1 MKTWAICLN
10 TFRETVR
17 DKVFILLV
25 VFALIMI
32 LASRVFGFL
41 SVGQEIK
48 IVKDLGLGSI
58 SVFSLL
64 VAIFVGTTL
73 VHKEIDKRTVYTI
86 ISKPIH
92 RYQFIIGKYAGLNLT
107 ILVNMVVMSV
117 FFYLSVRL
125 MRGTWSLDLGLA
137 ILLIYVEVMV
147 VTGLALLFSTFASP
161 TLSAVFTFLSY
172 VAGHLSNDLKFFGEQ
187 SENIFVNITTVG
199 LYYVLPNLSK
209 FNVKNEAVHGFAIP
223 TSFYIYSIVYGLLY
237 CAMLVIVSSFIFERK
252 NLK

>member
-32 LASRVFGFL
+32 IASRIFGFL
-41 SVGQEIK
+41 SIGQELK
-48 IVKDLGLGSI
+48 IVEDVGLASI

-64 VAIFVGTTL
+64 VAVFVGTTL

-86 ISKPIH
+86 VSKPIH
-92 RYQFIIGKYAGLNLT
+92 RYQFVIGKYAGLNLT
-107 ILVNMVVMSV
+107 ILVNMVVMGL
-117 FFYLSVRL
+117 FFYLLVRL
-125 MRGTWSLDLGLA
+125 MHGTWSSGFDMA
-137 ILLIYVEVMV
+137 IALIYVEVMV

-161 TLSAVFTFLSY
+161 TLSAIFTFLVY
-172 VAGHLSNDLKFFGEQ
+172 IAGHLSNDMMFFGARSQ
-187 SENIFVNITTVG
+187 NIFVNIITTG
-199 LYYVLPNLSK
+199 LYYILPNLSR
-209 FNVKNEAVHGFAIP
+209 FNVKNEVVHGLPIP
-223 TSFYIYSIVYGLLY
+223 PNFYVYSILYGLLY
-237 CAMLVIVSSFIFERK
+237 CIMLVIVSSFIFERK

>member
-25 VFALIMI
+25 VFAIIMI
-32 LASRVFGFL
+32 IASRVFGFL
-41 SVGQEIK
+41 SIGQEIK
-48 IVKDLGLGSI
+48 IVKDVGLGSI

-107 ILVNMVVMSV
+107 ILVNMAMMSA

-125 MRGTWSLDLGLA
+125 MCGAWSIDLALA
-137 ILLIYVEVMV
+137 ILLIYMEVMV

-161 TLSAVFTFLSY
+161 TLSAVFTFLTY
-172 VAGHLSNDLKFFGEQ
+172 VAGRLSNDLRFFGEQ
-187 SENIFVNITTVG
+187 SENIFVNILSAG

-209 FNVKNEAVHGFAIP
+209 FNIKNEVVHGFPIP
-223 TSFYIYSIVYGLLY
+223 WNFYTYSIVYGLLY

>member
-1 MKTWAICLN
+1 MKTWALCLN

-32 LASRVFGFL
+32 FASRIFGFL

-125 MRGTWSLDLGLA
+125 MRGAWSLDLGLA

-172 VAGHLSNDLKFFGEQ
+172 IAGHLSNDMKFFGEQ
-187 SENIFVNITTVG
+187 SKNIFVNVASTG

-209 FNVKNEAVHGFAIP
+209 FDVKNEAVHGLAIP
-223 TSFYIYSIVYGLLY
+223 AGFFAYSIVYGLLY
-237 CAMLVIVSSFIFERK
+237 CAMLIIVSSFIFERK

>member
-32 LASRVFGFL
+32 VASRIFGFL

-137 ILLIYVEVMV
+137 ILLIYVEVMM

-187 SENIFVNITTVG
+187 SENILVNITTVG

-223 TSFYIYSIVYGLLY
+223 AGFYICSIVYGLLY

>member
-32 LASRVFGFL
+32 VASRIFGFL

-172 VAGHLSNDLKFFGEQ
+172 AAGHLSNDLKFFGEQ
-187 SENIFVNITTVG
+187 SENIFVKIATVG

-223 TSFYIYSIVYGLLY
+223 AGFYIYAIVYGLLY

>member
-25 VFALIMI
+25 VFALVMI
-32 LASRVFGFL
+32 VASRIFGFL
-41 SVGQEIK
+41 SVGQELK
-48 IVKDLGLGSI
+48 IVEDLGLASI

-86 ISKPIH
+86 VSKPIH
-92 RYQFIIGKYAGLNLT
+92 RYQFIAGKYAGLNLT
-107 ILVNMVVMSV
+107 ILVNMVVMGV
-117 FFYLSVRL
+117 FFYVSVRL
-125 MRGTWSLDLGLA
+125 MHGSWSGHFSMA
-137 ILLIYVEVMV
+137 IALMYVEVMV

-161 TLSAVFTFLSY
+161 TLSAIFTFLSY
-172 VAGHLSNDLKFFGEQ
+172 IAGHLSNDMMFFGDRSQ
-187 SENIFVNITTVG
+187 NVFVNITSTV

-209 FNVKNEAVHGFAIP
+209 FNVKNEVVHGLPIP
-223 TSFYIYSIVYGLLY
+223 PSFYVYSIFYGLLY
-237 CAMLVIVSSFIFERK
+237 CAMLVIVSSFIFERR

>member
-32 LASRVFGFL
+32 VASRIFGFL

-137 ILLIYVEVMV
+137 ILLIYVEVMM

-187 SENIFVNITTVG
+187 SENILVNITSVG

-223 TSFYIYSIVYGLLY
+223 AGFYIYSIVYGLLY

>member
-32 LASRVFGFL
+32 VASRIFGFL

-223 TSFYIYSIVYGLLY
+223 AGFYICSIVYGLLY

>member
-25 VFALIMI
+25 VFALVMI
-32 LASRVFGFL
+32 IASRIFGFL
-41 SVGQEIK
+41 SIGQELK
-48 IVKDLGLGSI
+48 IVEDLGLASI

-86 ISKPIH
+86 VSKPIH
-92 RYQFIIGKYAGLNLT
+92 RHQFITGKYAGLNLT
-107 ILVNMVVMSV
+107 ILVNMVVMGLFLYV
-117 FFYLSVRL
+117 SVRL
-125 MRGTWSLDLGLA
+125 MHGTWSSQFDMA
-137 ILLIYVEVMV
+137 IVLMYVEVMV

-161 TLSAVFTFLSY
+161 TLSAIFTFLSY
-172 VAGHLSNDLKFFGEQ
+172 IAGHLSNDMMFFGDRSQ
-187 SENIFVNITTVG
+187 NIFVKITSTA
-199 LYYVLPNLSK
+199 LYYILPNLSK
-209 FNVKNEAVHGFAIP
+209 FNVKNEVVHGLPIP
-223 TSFYIYSIVYGLLY
+223 SSFYIYSILYGLLY
-237 CAMLVIVSSFIFERK
+237 CAMLVIVSCFIFERK

>member
-32 LASRVFGFL
+32 FGSRIFGFL

-107 ILVNMVVMSV
+107 ILVNMAVMSV
-117 FFYLSVRL
+117 FFYVSVRL
-125 MRGTWSLDLGLA
+125 MRGAWSLDLSLA

-172 VAGHLSNDLKFFGEQ
+172 IAGHLSNDMKFFGQQ
-187 SENIFVNITTVG
+187 SENIFVNVTSSG
-199 LYYVLPNLSK
+199 LYYLLPNLSK
-209 FNVKNEAVHGFAIP
+209 FDVKNEAVHGLAIP
-223 TSFYIYSIVYGLLY
+223 VGFFAYSIVYGLLY
-237 CAMLVIVSSFIFERK
+237 CAMLIIVSSFIFERK

>member
-32 LASRVFGFL
+32 IASRIFGFL

-137 ILLIYVEVMV
+137 ILLIYVEVMM

-223 TSFYIYSIVYGLLY
+223 AGFYICSIVYGLLY

>member
-32 LASRVFGFL
+32 IASRVFGFL
-41 SVGQEIK
+41 SIGQEIK
-48 IVKDLGLGSI
+48 IVKDVGLGSI

-107 ILVNMVVMSV
+107 ILVNMVMMSA

-125 MRGTWSLDLGLA
+125 MRGAWSIDLALA
-137 ILLIYVEVMV
+137 ILLIYMEVMV

-172 VAGHLSNDLKFFGEQ
+172 VAGHLSNDLRFFGEQ
-187 SENIFVNITTVG
+187 SENIFVNILSAG

-209 FNVKNEAVHGFAIP
+209 FNIKNEAVHGFPIP
-223 TSFYIYSIVYGLLY
+223 WNFYTYSIVYGLLY

>member
-32 LASRVFGFL
+32 VASRIFGFL

-137 ILLIYVEVMV
+137 ILLIYVEVMM

-187 SENIFVNITTVG
+187 SENILVNITSVG

-209 FNVKNEAVHGFAIP
+209 FNVKNEVVHGFAIP
-223 TSFYIYSIVYGLLY
+223 AGFYIYSIVYGLLY

>member
-1 MKTWAICLN
+1 
-10 TFRETVR
+10 
-17 DKVFILLV
+17 
-25 VFALIMI
+25 MI
-32 LASRVFGFL
+32 VASRIFGFL

-137 ILLIYVEVMV
+137 ILLIYVEVMM

-161 TLSAVFTFLSY
+161 TLSAVFTFISY

-223 TSFYIYSIVYGLLY
+223 AGFYICSIVYGLLY